1 MLDGGV
7 LGGEPL
13 STTDLT
19 RDINM
24 EKWIT
29 HRSWRKSVARR
40 EGPHGEVSA
49 DRGRTWGARAFIRVC
64 GVPGLV
70 PDWPAETRRHY
81 VRGT

>member
-13 STTDLT
+13 STTDPT

-29 HRSWRKSVARR
+29 HRSWRKSVACR
-40 EGPHGEVSA
+40 EGPHREVSA
-49 DRGRTWGARAFIRVC
+49 DRKAGHGAH
-64 GVPGLV
+64 VPLLESVGF
-70 PDWPAETRRHY
+70 P
-81 VRGT
+81 G